1 MKTLI
6 NSPERNK
13 WQVRI
18 AALIIFALGFT
29 AGALSWN
36 IYQKWRPASP
46 VEARRNRYE
55 QLLDSLKLSP
65 DQRAAVE
72 KILSEARARLIELRK
87 QSEPSMRE
95 VRQQTDERLQMV
107 LTPEQWE
114 QFQRMR
120 AELRARSRYG
130 REAREGGR

>member
-1 MKTLI
+1 MKTLTDR
-6 NSPERNK
+6 PERNK

-18 AALIIFALGFT
+18 AVLIIFALGFT

-36 IYQKWRPASP
+36 IYLEWRPASP

-65 DQRAAVE
+65 DQRVAVE

-120 AELRARSRYG
+120 AELRARSRSS
-130 REAREGGR
+130 REAQAGGR